1 VNGLRAVLKSTLP
14 GFLANTDADIYCFQ
28 EIKAQRDQVNTPG
41 FPPPGYHAIWNSAVK
56 KGYSGTLVLTK
67 KEPLSVALG
76 LGYAEHDDEGRV
88 ITCEF
93 EDFFLVNVYT
103 PNAKNDLSRLAYRH
117 EQWDRLFLEHM
128 RKLDAKMPVLVCGD
142 LNVAHKE
149 IDLARPKENEGSAG
163 FTPEER
169 EGFDNIVA
177 AGFVDSFRHLHPD
190 EGGHYTW
197 WSYRANARERNV
209 GWRIDYWLMS
219 PTLLPRLKGAAILP
233 YATGSDHCPVTLELA

>member
-1 VNGLRAVLKSTLP
+1 MKLISWNVNGLRAVLKSTLP
-14 GFLANTDADIYCFQ
+14 GFLASTNADIYCFQ
-28 EIKAQRDQVNTPG
+28 EIKAMREQVDAPD
-41 FPPPGYHAIWNSAVK
+41 FPPPGYHAVWNSALR

-67 KEPLSVALG
+67 LEPLSVTLG

-93 EDFFLVNVYT
+93 EDFYLVNVYT

-117 EQWDRLFLEHM
+117 DQWDRLFLEHM
-128 RKLDAKMPVLVCGD
+128 RRLDAAKPVLVCGD
-142 LNVAHKE
+142 LNVAHRE
-149 IDLARPKENEGSAG
+149 IDLARPKENVGCAG

-169 EGFDNIVA
+169 EGFDNFMA

-190 EGGHYTW
+190 EEGHYTW
-197 WSYRANARERNV
+197 WSFRANARERNI

-219 PTLLPRLKGAAILP
+219 PPC
-233 YATGSDHCPVTLELA
+233 CPA